1 MSARAAFA
9 LLSLSL
15 VFSPVFR
22 LNAQSNGQTGQG
34 SVDTPLRVL
43 VVTGGHA
50 FQEAPFLD
58 MFRSMHSITFERVKF
73 GEGAEA
79 KFKPEAAKN
88 YDVFVFYDMNQN
100 CSAYLSDL
108 LAMFAAG
115 KPGVF
120 LHHALGSCP
129 DDEEYTWLRGGKGRF
144 EQQPNTTKLTW
155 SGYKPNTSYRA
166 HVSKDHPITA
176 GMTDFD
182 FVDETYSNFFVS
194 TDDDIFLSTDQ
205 PGVGKQL
212 GWTHR
217 YKNSPIA
224 YLLLGHGVPAFANQ
238 NYRTL
243 VERSILWAAGKLP
256 AR

>member
-1 MSARAAFA
+1 M
-9 LLSLSL
+9 
-15 VFSPVFR
+15 
-22 LNAQSNGQTGQG
+22 
-34 SVDTPLRVL
+34 RVL
-43 VVTGGHA
+43 IITGGHP
-50 FQEAPFLD
+50 FREAPFLD
-58 MFRSMHSITFERVKF
+58 MFRSMHSITFEHVKY

-79 KFKPEAAKN
+79 KFKAENAKN

-108 LAMFAAG
+108 LAMFDAG

-129 DDEEYTWLRGGKGRF
+129 DDEEYSWLRGGKGRF
-144 EQQPNTTKLTW
+144 DQQPNTPKLTW

-166 HVSKDHPITA
+166 HVAKDHPITA
-176 GMTDFD
+176 GMSDFD

-212 GWTHR
+212 GWTHK
-217 YKNSPIA
+217 YKRSQIA
-224 YLLLGHGVPAFANQ
+224 YLLLGHGPSAYSNG

-243 VERSILWAAGKLP
+243 VERTILWAAGRLP
-256 AR
+256 Q